1 MGISD
6 SDYQACAYQE
16 GVSLLLAYQ
25 AKTACFATFGH
36 LISAVVLSRHTGH
49 AA

>member
-16 GVSLLLAYQ
+16 GVSLLLA
-25 AKTACFATFGH
+25 
-36 LISAVVLSRHTGH
+36 VLLGQLTEKVICSLG
-49 AA
+49 AIPAGKPGQWVS